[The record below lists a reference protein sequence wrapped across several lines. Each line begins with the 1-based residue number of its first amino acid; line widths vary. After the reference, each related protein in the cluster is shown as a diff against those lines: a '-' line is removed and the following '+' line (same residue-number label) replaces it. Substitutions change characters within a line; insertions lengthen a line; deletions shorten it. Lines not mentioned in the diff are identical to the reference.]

1 MLSRILKSIRLA
13 QTVATRRTF
22 TTNDW
27 SKDRERAAEKEFMMR
42 EEKRKMQDLKK
53 KIKEDR
59 MKNLPLAE
67 DELDIDEVLAD
78 REFLIVELLADAERT

>member
-1 MLSRILKSIRLA
+1 MLSRIFRSIRLT
-13 QTVATRRTF
+13 QTLTCKRTF

-27 SKDRERAAEKEFMMR
+27 SKDRERAAEKEYMLR
-42 EEKRKMQDLKK
+42 EEKRKMQELKK

-59 MKNLPLAE
+59 KKNLPLAE

-78 REFLIVELLADAERT
+78 REFLIVD